1 LPASGEPVSQ
11 SAGDTAEQPLVG
23 LLYRAMVGPV
33 HTDYYLRQ
41 FARFDAAGKAGMS
54 WHWPAFFSALG
65 WLAFR
70 RLWREALLFVGLS
83 ATVGLA
89 LFSLAA
95 LVWGAAPEDLWLLL
109 AGFLLVQSV
118 LPAIWANGL
127 YYRHCNREVTQALAA
142 ASDIRQTSERL
153 ALKASSRRRAG
164 VVAALAAGLWLLAL
178 AAGAWLFS
186 MAAEHDGAA
195 STAAKLTAPA
205 ASSPMRPSASAPA
218 MNMAASAATAAS
230 AASAATAST
239 AAASAA
245 LPASAPASAAAPAQL
260 ASAAASAP
268 ATALAASAPASAALA
283 APTPKAVVAPAV
295 PTKPVASAA
304 QGAKR
309 GKFVVAVGQFAKEQN
324 ADRAYSKLEAAG
336 LPVHS
341 NTVQTPT
348 GALVL
353 IRVGPFKTLHDARQA
368 AQKIEALGL
377 PAVVMKR

>member
-11 SAGDTAEQPLVG
+11 STGDNAEQPLVG

-41 FARFDAAGKAGMS
+41 FARFDAAGKAGLS
-54 WHWPAFFSALG
+54 WHWPAFFCALG

-95 LVWGAAPEDLWLLL
+95 LVWGAAPEDLWMLL

-153 ALKASSRRRAG
+153 ALKASSRRRGG
-164 VVAALAAGLWLLAL
+164 VVAALAAGIWLVAL
-178 AAGAWLFS
+178 AAGAWL
-186 MAAEHDGAA
+186 A
-195 STAAKLTAPA
+195 SALPDHVGVPSTSAKVEATA
-205 ASSPMRPSASAPA
+205 ASSPTRPSASAPA
-218 MNMAASAATAAS
+218 VNVAAS

-245 LPASAPASAAAPAQL
+245 LPASAPASAPTAAQP

-268 ATALAASAPASAALA
+268 TTALAASAPGSAASATVAVPVPKVVA
-283 APTPKAVVAPAV
+283 APAAPA
-295 PTKPVASAA
+295 KPLASAA

-324 ADRAYSKLEAAG
+324 ADRAYAKLEAAG

-348 GALVL
+348 GTLSL
-353 IRVGPFKTLHDARQA
+353 IRVGPFKTLQDARQA